1 MTPSPSHKHPGGE
14 QELGR
19 ERSTP
24 ERLQGREL
32 LGGGEGRRKAFR
44 TLGVASRGAGDQP
57 LCPFVPFF
65 LFLLSAATSE
75 EEVNMWIKGLNWLVA
90 DTLRA
95 ATPLQIERWGACP
108 CAVLVLFSLLHP
120 LRCCSHPGAP
130 CWGQTCTAARGRWCP
145 QQPGW
150 AMRSP
155 SPRGCGDLV
164 LLCEGLHPIDLP
176 SYGICGPAGPDLVP
190 LLSGGSGSSS
200 TRWIVTG
207 RTGKNG
213 EKTLICTH
221 VCTSKPHLTQCQRPR
236 V

>member
-1 MTPSPSHKHPGGE
+1 M
-14 QELGR
+14 
-19 ERSTP
+19 
-24 ERLQGREL
+24 
-32 LGGGEGRRKAFR
+32 GGGEGRRKAFR